1 MKTEKPTPPS
11 SSANTAPTVHLSIP
25 TSWRALTEEQLHQF
39 ARIQTIEDITLDERR
54 TLFLLSLLPGRYLD
68 RPLLRRIDPSE
79 LAAALPLLDFMDE
92 PPTHP
97 LRPSRLFP
105 GGPKA
110 VSPDLEGTPF
120 SLYLQAENFYRG
132 YLETSSPQALEAL
145 ARLLYPAPS
154 PTSKKTKKAAPL
166 TAAHHYLLLLWMVSL
181 HAHYAQLFPHLFS
194 RPAAQMDDL
203 PSARDIMT
211 AEIRTLTQ
219 GDVTRTPLVLQTE
232 TLTALTELNER
243 AREAEEVS
251 KKMKTSL

>member
-1 MKTEKPTPPS
+1 MKTEKTTPPS
-11 SSANTAPTVHLSIP
+11 SSANPPTVHLSIP

-39 ARIQTIEDITLDERR
+39 ARIQAIEDITTDERR
-54 TLFLLSLLPGRYLD
+54 TLFLLSLLPGRYLE

-92 PPTHP
+92 PPEFP
-97 LRPSRLFP
+97 LRPLHLFKD
-105 GGPKA
+105 GPKA

-132 YLETSSPQALEAL
+132 YLETSSSQALEAL
-145 ARLLYPAPS
+145 ARLLYPAA
-154 PTSKKTKKAAPL
+154 PTSKKTKKTPPL

-194 RPAAQMDDL
+194 RPAAQMDNL

-232 TLTALTELNER
+232 TITALTELNER

-251 KKMKTSL
+251 KQMKKS